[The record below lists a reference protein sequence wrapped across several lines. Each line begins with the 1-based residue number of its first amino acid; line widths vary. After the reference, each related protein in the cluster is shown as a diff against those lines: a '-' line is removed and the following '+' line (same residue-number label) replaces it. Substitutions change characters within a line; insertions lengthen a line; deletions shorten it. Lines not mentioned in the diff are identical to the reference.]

1 MHSAIIQIYKI
12 IKHLRTIEWHPI
24 IHNVCNFESGQNY
37 VSVYRGTKMW
47 DDAHSFK
54 TRSFLCYD
62 SSVSLEEELQYG
74 CNEQEEFG
82 KVLLVVFHDLIVIL
96 TRLISHRMK

>member
-1 MHSAIIQIYKI
+1 
-12 IKHLRTIEWHPI
+12 
-24 IHNVCNFESGQNY
+24 
-37 VSVYRGTKMW
+37 MW

-62 SSVSLEEELQYG
+62 SSVSLDEEIRNG

-82 KVLLVVFHDLIVIL
+82 RVVEQ
-96 TRLISHRMK
+96 ISQNHMQNVNVK

>member
-1 MHSAIIQIYKI
+1 MFFLFEATRWVDE
-12 IKHLRTIEWHPI
+12 LMT
-24 IHNVCNFESGQNY
+24 NVPDLHAPGQNY
-37 VSVYRGTKMW
+37 VSVYRGTRMW

-62 SSVSLEEELQYG
+62 SSVSLEEEIQYG

-82 KVLLVVFHDLIVIL
+82 KICERMHVPSVVQCAW
-96 TRLISHRMK
+96 